1 VDTASAGEGE
11 TISSFDTDTPPSLN
25 TDKKRKK
32 CSQFSL
38 TKSPSKQS
46 ANKPSKHRN
55 QNKKE
60 DVNIEEIKY
69 SKKQQTSQAAY
80 ESTKA
85 HLSNSD
91 EDNQKGNDDIK
102 TLSGATSN
110 NNTSRATAA
119 TGNVTETALTL
130 TNDDVA
136 KKIKEISEQT
146 GLGTQETFA
155 QFWQLFLSAKQ
166 PPGVTRSGQQ
176 VEQGERIVN
185 TDTPLKNAGNENE
198 RYKHD
203 DDEEEET

>member
-32 CSQFSL
+32 CGQFSL

-91 EDNQKGNDDIK
+91 EDNHKGNIDIK
-102 TLSGATSN
+102 KLSVATSN

-130 TNDDVA
+130 TNDDIA

-166 PPGVTRSGQQ
+166 PPGVTRSGQ

-185 TDTPLKNAGNENE
+185 PDTPANNEHAINLPAMIAIAWPLL
-198 RYKHD
+198 D
-203 DDEEEET
+203 

>member
-1 VDTASAGEGE
+1 MDTASAGEGE

-32 CSQFSL
+32 CGQFSL

-55 QNKKE
+55 PNKKE
-60 DVNIEEIKY
+60 DDNIDEIKY
-69 SKKQQTSQAAY
+69 SKKQRSSQAAY

-166 PPGVTRSGQQ
+166 PPGVTRSGQ

-185 TDTPLKNAGNENE
+185 PDTPANNAGNENE
-198 RYKHD
+198 RKKND

>member
-1 VDTASAGEGE
+1 MDTASAGEGE

-55 QNKKE
+55 PNKKE
-60 DVNIEEIKY
+60 DDNIDEIKY
-69 SKKQQTSQAAY
+69 SKKQRSSQAAY

-91 EDNQKGNDDIK
+91 EDNHKGIIDIK
-102 TLSGATSN
+102 KLSVATSN

-130 TNDDVA
+130 TNDDIT
-136 KKIKEISEQT
+136 KKIKEISGQT

-155 QFWQLFLSAKQ
+155 QFWQLFLSATQ
-166 PPGVTRSGQQ
+166 PPGVTRSGQ
-176 VEQGERIVN
+176 
-185 TDTPLKNAGNENE
+185 
-198 RYKHD
+198 
-203 DDEEEET
+203 

>member
-55 QNKKE
+55 PNKKE
-60 DVNIEEIKY
+60 DDNIDEIKY
-69 SKKQQTSQAAY
+69 SKKQRSSQAAY

-91 EDNQKGNDDIK
+91 EDNHKGNDDIK
-102 TLSGATSN
+102 
-110 NNTSRATAA
+110 
-119 TGNVTETALTL
+119 
-130 TNDDVA
+130 
-136 KKIKEISEQT
+136 
-146 GLGTQETFA
+146 
-155 QFWQLFLSAKQ
+155 
-166 PPGVTRSGQQ
+166 
-176 VEQGERIVN
+176 
-185 TDTPLKNAGNENE
+185 KN
-198 RYKHD
+198 R
-203 DDEEEET
+203 